1 MISLKV
7 ALIIIDFKNKQS
19 LKLKF
24 VSRNDAFNALQ
35 QDWKLFKS
43 EVENLEL
50 NLSLIKDDLHI
61 YLIEWQ

>member
-1 MISLKV
+1 MIKLKV

-24 VSRNDAFNALQ
+24 ISRNDAFNVLQ
-35 QDWKLFKS
+35 KDWKLIKND
-43 EVENLEL
+43 VKNLEL

-61 YLIEWQ
+61 YLIEW

>member
-1 MISLKV
+1 MIKLKV

-24 VSRNDAFNALQ
+24 ISRNDAFNVLQ
-35 QDWKLFKS
+35 RDWNLFKS
-43 EVENLEL
+43 DVEILEL

-61 YLIEWQ
+61 YLIEW

>member
-1 MISLKV
+1 MIKLKV

-24 VSRNDAFNALQ
+24 PSRNDAFNVLQ
-35 QDWKLFKS
+35 QDWKLLKS

-61 YLIEWQ
+61 YLIEW

>member
-1 MISLKV
+1 MIKLKV
-7 ALIIIDFKNKQS
+7 ALIIVDFKNKHS

-24 VSRNDAFNALQ
+24 ISRKDAFNVLQ
-35 QDWKLFKS
+35 QDWKLLKS

-61 YLIEWQ
+61 YLIEW

>member
-1 MISLKV
+1 MIKLKV
-7 ALIIIDFKNKQS
+7 ALIIVDFKNKQS

-24 VSRNDAFNALQ
+24 PSRNDAFNVLQ
-35 QDWKLFKS
+35 QDWNLFKS

-61 YLIEWQ
+61 YLIEW